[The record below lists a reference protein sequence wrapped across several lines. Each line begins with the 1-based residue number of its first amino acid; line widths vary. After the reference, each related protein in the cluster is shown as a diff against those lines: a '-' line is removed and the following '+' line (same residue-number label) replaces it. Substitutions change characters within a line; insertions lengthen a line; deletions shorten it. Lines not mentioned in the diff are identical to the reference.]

1 MIFFVILS
9 LLLILLDYHHYLS
22 AVRRFLT
29 DIVAPVQYIVDAP
42 IQWFNNISTNFATRN
57 QLQKE
62 NTNLRNQQILLQA
75 KLQRF
80 TALES
85 ENRQLSQLLA
95 ATEHLKKQHFQLARL
110 LLVNANP
117 SLNEVIV
124 DKGQA
129 AGIKIGQPVLDAN
142 GVMGQVID
150 VNLFSSR
157 VLLLTDFRS
166 AIPVQD
172 VRSDAR
178 GILVGRGRFAKLL
191 LKDTPS
197 TVDVKV
203 NDLLVTSG
211 LGGRYPA
218 GYPVG
223 VVSLVNSNVAAQFAS
238 IQVDPSAQLN
248 RNRPV
253 LLISPVNSSTGTK
266 SAKINAAKSKSMS
279 PAAKK

>member
-1 MIFFVILS
+1 M
-9 LLLILLDYHHYLS
+9 LDHHHYLAS
-22 AVRRFLT
+22 VRRFLNNA
-29 DIVAPVQYIVDAP
+29 VAPLQYVIDAP
-42 IQWFNNISTNFATRN
+42 IQLFHQVSSNLVTRKKI
-57 QLQKE
+57 QSE
-62 NTNLRNQQILLQA
+62 NAMLRTQQVLWQA

-80 TALES
+80 AALES

-95 ATEHLKKQHFQLARL
+95 ATEHLKKQRFQLARL
-110 LLVNANP
+110 LLVNADP
-117 SLNEVIV
+117 LLNEVIL
-124 DKGQA
+124 DKGQSE
-129 AGIKIGQPVLDAN
+129 GVQVGQPVLDAN
-142 GVMGQVID
+142 GVMGQVIA
-150 VNLFSSR
+150 VNLLTSR

-178 GILVGRGRFAKLL
+178 GILVGRGRLAKLL
-191 LKDTPS
+191 LKDIPS

-223 VVSLVNSNVAAQFAS
+223 VVSVLNTNVATQFAS
-238 IQVDPSAQLN
+238 IEVDPSAQLN

-253 LLISPVNSSTGTK
+253 LLIWPARPAVEKVVSTK
-266 SAKINAAKSKSMS
+266 KAAKTPLHPVKQ
-279 PAAKK
+279 